1 MGLFNITMKI
11 NIDSVMRACYIRFD
25 ESPILGSEEV
35 KPGVIL
41 DYDEDNRIVGI
52 ELLNISPE
60 IINNIMKNLSIETK

>member
-41 DYDEDNRIVGI
+41 DYDKDNRIVGI
-52 ELLNISPE
+52 ELLHLDQE
-60 IINNIMKNLSIETK
+60 IMSNLMRNLSLETK

>member
-1 MGLFNITMKI
+1 MVLFNTRMKI
-11 NIDSVMRACYIRFD
+11 TIDSVMRACYIRFD

-52 ELLNISPE
+52 ELLHLDQE
-60 IINNIMKNLSIETK
+60 IMSNLMRNLSFDTK

>member
-1 MGLFNITMKI
+1 MMKI
-11 NIDSVMRACYIRFD
+11 TIDSVIRACYIRFD
-25 ESPILGSEEV
+25 ESPIVGSEEV

-60 IINNIMKNLSIETK
+60 IINSLLKKFSIGII

>member
-1 MGLFNITMKI
+1 MKI
-11 NIDSVMRACYIRFD
+11 TIDSVIRACYIRFD

>member
-1 MGLFNITMKI
+1 MKI

-52 ELLNISPE
+52 ELLHLDQE
-60 IINNIMKNLSIETK
+60 IMSNLMRNLSFDTK

>member
-1 MGLFNITMKI
+1 
-11 NIDSVMRACYIRFD
+11 MRACYIRFD

-52 ELLNISPE
+52 ELLHLDQE
-60 IINNIMKNLSIETK
+60 IMSNLMRNLSFDTK